1 MPAQYK
7 PLADDV
13 PPVTAAE
20 YRRALARLGL
30 SSTQAGELFGISA
43 VTSRRFSGGS
53 QAVPGPLGRLVR
65 LIEAQRL
72 TADQARTWFQPAEGT
87 QR

>member
-1 MPAQYK
+1 MPAQYR

-13 PPVTAAE
+13 PPVTADE
-20 YRRALARLGL
+20 YRRALARLGINN
-30 SSTQAGELFGISA
+30 TEAGVLFGISA

-65 LIEAQRL
+65 VAEAQRL
-72 TADQARTWFQPAEGT
+72 TVEQLREWFQPIEGD
-87 QR
+87 R

>member
-1 MPAQYK
+1 MPAQYR

-13 PPVTAAE
+13 PPVTADE
-20 YRRALARLGL
+20 YRRALARLGINN
-30 SSTQAGELFGISA
+30 SQAGDLFGISA
-43 VTSRRFSGGS
+43 VTSRRFSTGS

-72 TADQARTWFQPAEGT
+72 TVDQLRTWFEPTGDV
-87 QR
+87 R